1 MFFVKSLKTN
11 IATAAGLARTLYEM
25 NQKMT
30 KEKELLKLAKLRQN
44 TRYVGYKTIADYEG
58 RYYECDYVSPYS
70 KSANNINADVF
81 VVLQD
86 WSSDDNMHGK
96 CSETDRLG
104 YTPSVNTNIK
114 LIEYL
119 KKYLDLDLKNT
130 YATNL
135 FPFIKMGG
143 MSANI
148 PIKDM
153 RRAAKEFTLPM
164 IQIIKPKIVIALGR
178 KTYNALWD
186 CCDSK
191 TEVVQGS
198 FKYGTTKI
206 FHQPHPA
213 ARISNLEKEKRWLDM
228 KHYLDISKTYNNQI
242 NQTPSGVGCSRV
254 RYKKYEM

>member
-1 MFFVKSLKTN
+1 MS
-11 IATAAGLARTLYEM
+11 
-25 NQKMT
+25 QKNT
-30 KEKELLKLAKLRQN
+30 KEKELLRLAKLRQT
-44 TRYVGYKTIADYEG
+44 TRYDGYNSICDYEG
-58 RYYECDYVSPYS
+58 GYYECDYVSPYS
-70 KSANNINADVF
+70 KSANNVDADAF

-86 WSSDDNMHGK
+86 WSSDDNMHGM
-96 CSETDRLG
+96 CPETNRLG
-104 YTPSVNTNIK
+104 HTPSVGTNIR

-119 KKYLDLDLKNT
+119 KRYLDVDLKDT

-164 IQIIKPKIVIALGR
+164 VEIINPKIVIALGR

-186 CCDSK
+186 CCDDK
-191 TEVVQGS
+191 KETAEDS
-198 FKYGTTKI
+198 FKYGATKI

-213 ARISNLEKEKRWLDM
+213 ARISNLEKQKRWLAM
-228 KHYLDISKTYNNQI
+228 KNYLDVCKD
-242 NQTPSGVGCSRV
+242 V
-254 RYKKYEM
+254 